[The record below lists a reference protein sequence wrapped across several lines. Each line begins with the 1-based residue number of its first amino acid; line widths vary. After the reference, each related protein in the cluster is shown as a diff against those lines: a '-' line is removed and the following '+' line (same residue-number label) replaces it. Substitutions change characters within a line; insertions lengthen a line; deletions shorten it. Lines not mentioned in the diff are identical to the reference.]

1 MSTLSFKQYLSIM
14 NEDTQQDVNK
24 LMSDISLIDTQIN
37 QRTQPLLQRKA
48 QLQKM
53 LAIKQK
59 MAQGE
64 AKKNGGTEMQAQNG
78 QQSNQT
84 TTPGSTGSATPGGA
98 PALTR

>member
-1 MSTLSFKQYLSIM
+1 MT
-14 NEDTQQDVNK
+14 EDTTQDVNK

-37 QRTQPLLQRKA
+37 QRTQPLLARKT

-59 MAQGE
+59 MQQAEQ
-64 AKKNGGTEMQAQNG
+64 KKNGDMQAQNG
-78 QQSNQT
+78 QPQAQPSNQT
-84 TTPGSTGSATPGGA
+84 TTPGGTSSATPGGA